1 MKVVMMAAVFS
12 TSLLPHIG
20 ISGSK
25 AASATDLVTAAVPML
40 KLKHFIIPTK
50 QPMPPT

>member
-20 ISGSK
+20 I
-25 AASATDLVTAAVPML
+25 SATDLVTAAVPML